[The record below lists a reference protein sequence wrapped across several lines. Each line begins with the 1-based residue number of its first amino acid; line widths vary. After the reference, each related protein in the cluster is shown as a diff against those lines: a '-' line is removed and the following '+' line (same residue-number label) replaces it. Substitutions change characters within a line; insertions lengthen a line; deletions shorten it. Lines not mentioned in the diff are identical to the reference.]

1 MTVNSVIDAAVAC
14 TASAQSQLA
23 KPSAREFNADAG
35 NLSTPL
41 IKERVE
47 NANKMTSR
55 MNTTVRYRIHEA
67 SKLVTVKVM
76 DKETGQVI
84 REIPPQKF
92 LDMMVALQDQVGFII
107 NEKA

>member
-1 MTVNSVIDAAVAC
+1 MTVNSVIDAVAAC
-14 TASAQSQLA
+14 AKPAQSQLA
-23 KPSAREFNADAG
+23 TPSARQVHADAG
-35 NLSTPL
+35 ETSAPL

-92 LDMMVALQDQVGFII
+92 LDMMEELQEQVGFVI